1 MFLFLF
7 FLVLTIAYHKIL
19 GHRRLVIAK
28 FLKLREIR
36 TMGEETIGIKIWILE
51 SRNMSGKWLNKHKN
65 DSLSSCGER

>member
-36 TMGEETIGIKIWILE
+36 TLGNYNFILLKLE
-51 SRNMSGKWLNKHKN
+51 Q
-65 DSLSSCGER
+65 C